1 MYWEVM
7 FCIAH
12 TLICCA
18 ALDTVPHS
26 IKVHCTLLSYIHRI
40 ASNCTIGLSVCWS
53 KLFLISSLSMDLPL
67 HLRCN
72 STCRGLRAVK
82 SVLRVAGQMKR
93 GEPDKGED
101 ELLMRALRDFN
112 TPKIPAQDTPIF
124 LRLISDLFMGLDA
137 QLKVNESLKKIVQ
150 IVTKEEKLQLDDSF
164 ILKVLQFQELLDV
177 RHSVMLLGPSG
188 CGKTTIWKTLVNTH
202 NWDMEKMAYKTKR
215 TCVFEPVNPKA
226 VSGDEL
232 YGYMTLAKD
241 WKDGVLSIIMRGMA
255 KNVAEQGFHDHQSYK
270 WVVLDGDIDAVWI
283 ESMNT
288 VMDDNKVLTLVSN
301 ERVPLSDSMR
311 MVFEINSLKN
321 ATPATVSRA
330 GILFINET
338 DIGWRPFT
346 ESWLHKR
353 DLAGLDPG
361 GQEKANLPG
370 LFEKY
375 VDATNEAVRKGF
387 KECTPIYLLNKVS
400 TIIYLLEGLL
410 ESIPTDTRKPDVIEN
425 LFVFAVMWAFGGP
438 MVVDKAGDFRKYFSE
453 AFASTFGQK
462 FPKEKPCFD
471 YMWSLQ
477 DECWTEWTTKVPS
490 YQPIPIGGGP
500 GETPFSQLF
509 VPTSDT
515 VRLTF
520 LLDML
525 ARKGRHV
532 MLVGSGSGK
541 TSVINQ
547 YLGCLDK
554 DTDGFMTATINMS
567 YYTDSHRLQQEI
579 ELPIDKRSGRRYGP
593 PSSKRLIFF
602 IDDMNLPY
610 IETYGTQNAIA
621 LLTQHMSYGTIF
633 DRGDLGLRKE
643 LVDIQYMAALNPTA
657 GSFVICERAQRHFA
671 TFACL
676 MPSKQD
682 LTTIFKSLMGG
693 HVAGFP
699 NSVTDSVDRIV
710 EASLVLYEDVSKKF
724 LPSAVKFTYNWS
736 LRELTN
742 IFQGICMMRNG
753 DYNSSLDVTR
763 LWVHEFA
770 RVVSD
775 RFFNI
780 AELEVYDGILR
791 EVMKKQLNIINV
803 DDLLKNPIV
812 FTSFSSS
819 SSGSGSS
826 TGTGT
831 GSGTGY
837 LPVDT
842 IETLKK
848 VVDAKLM
855 EYNECNAMMDLV
867 LFEQAAQHIAR
878 ISRII
883 SNPAGNAML
892 IGVGGS
898 GKQSLS
904 RLAAFISGYE
914 VRQLQITGSFKVE
927 DLLESFREMFKL
939 SGVKGLPMVFL
950 MTDSQ
955 VIDERFLIYINA
967 ILSSGWISGL
977 FAKDEIDIM
986 TGALRNEAKSCG
998 IPDIPEA
1005 MLNFLISRVRTNLH
1019 VVLCFSPVGDIFR
1032 VRARRFPALIMNT
1045 AIDFFH
1051 PWPRD
1056 ALISVAQRFLEEVDL
1071 PSPDILVSLSIHM
1084 AEEHLSVTERSKKY
1098 LETQGRYNYVTP
1110 KSYLELIG
1118 FYKYLLDL
1126 KRANVMRQIDRLDV
1140 GLSTLRKT
1148 AADVAE
1154 LQIDLTHRLELV
1166 AEKQVATNAL
1176 LDEIGIQRADA
1187 DVQNEM
1193 AGKEAEKAAIASA
1206 EAAEIEE
1213 RAEGELS
1220 MAKPAMEAA
1229 KDAVDCLSKSML
1241 TELKSLSS
1249 PPAGVDLITS
1259 ACLILIEREY
1269 KNFKWDRAKKM
1280 MANVDK
1286 FKERLQSYRG
1296 EDMTEDEVKRVEP
1309 FLSNEMFD
1317 PEIMKSKS
1325 MAAANLC
1332 NWVVNI
1338 VKFNRIYVKVKPLM
1352 DQLEAARAS
1361 KAKAEASLAAA
1372 QAIVATVDAKLKAL
1386 GEKFQEATD
1395 EKAAVEEQ
1403 AAAGKNRLGLAERLV
1418 GGLSS
1423 ENNRWGK
1430 EIDYLRESSTT
1441 LIGDCML
1448 AAGFVS
1454 YVGSFD
1460 QMNREFL
1467 WKMTWTPDLEERRI
1481 PLTKGV
1487 DPLSMLTNDGNN
1499 AKMISEGLPA
1509 DRISIEN
1516 GSVIT
1521 NCKRWPLLIDPQT
1534 QGIRWL
1540 RQKEEPNGLQVFQ
1553 LNQKGWQRKVEQ
1565 AITNGQVIIIENLSE
1580 EIDATMDPVLSRA
1593 IYKKGRNLYI
1603 KFGGEEVEY
1612 DSKFQLY
1619 LQTKLSNPHYKPEI
1633 AAQCTLV
1640 NFIATEKGLEDQL
1653 LAKTV
1658 GKERPELEEKA
1669 QALQAS
1675 FQQYKIQLVQ
1685 LEDDLLE
1692 RLANAPEDILS
1703 DVPLI
1708 EGLEAT
1714 KRAAKE
1720 IFEAVIEGRKTEV
1733 DINLAREIYRPV
1745 ASEGAML
1752 YFLLTKLCAIEHMYQ
1767 HSLDSFVSY
1776 FFKSI
1781 QRAVQAENL
1790 PQRVHNLRSSLR
1802 IVMYTMV
1809 SRGLFV
1815 RHKLI
1820 FLSQLT
1826 FNLMKRGNL
1835 GEDNMLNETQ
1845 FQFLLRGPRKEGEE
1859 NTLSWLPKSAWE
1871 SCMALADLEEF
1882 NKFNTDLVDAAP
1894 RFREWFNHIT
1904 PESEKLPLDWA
1915 GLDRVPFQKMLVV
1928 RCLRPDRI
1936 ATSLLD
1942 FIRVVLPDGNAY
1954 ADCDGALSSVAI
1966 LDNCLADSTPTV
1978 PIYFIL
1984 SPGANVM
1991 GDLDTLASKYGF
2003 VPGDTYHNV
2012 SMGQGQDVIA
2022 MRNLEMAHRQG
2033 HWVVLNNV
2041 HLMPRWL
2048 IDLEKK
2054 LDEFALEG
2062 SNKKF
2067 RLFLSSDAAN
2077 SIPIGLLNRCIKI
2090 TNEPPAGLK
2099 ANIKR
2104 AFASLNKDS
2113 FEDFDS
2119 KMKSILFGL
2128 CHFHA
2133 VMLERKQYGP
2143 MGFNMMYP
2151 FSIGDLRD
2159 SAVVLSN
2166 YMENS
2171 GGGKIPW
2178 ADLRYIFGEIMYG
2191 GHIVND
2197 FDRKMCSTYLDFFM
2211 KDELLDETEMYPY
2224 NDEEKSLSFLCPT
2237 PTTYDKYLEHIEVAL
2252 TQDTPIA
2259 FGLHPNAEI
2268 DFRTTQSNRILATIL
2283 ELQPRDSGG
2292 GEGSLSPDEV
2302 AAATTQDVLERF
2314 AEKRFD
2320 TEDISRSLE
2329 ELGPF
2334 QNVFLQEMDVMNILL
2349 TEIVRSLKELQL
2361 GFAGELTMSD
2371 AMDAL
2376 KTALYLDRI
2385 PSAWQK
2391 RAWPSLR
2398 PLSSWLADFS
2408 LRLVQLEE
2416 WQNNPSDIPKVTW
2429 LSGLVNPQSFLTA
2442 ICQVAAQK
2450 NQWELDKLLTWTEV
2464 TKKTSIEEVEGA
2476 SRDGAYI
2483 NGLSVQG
2490 ARWDVQ
2496 GAMLER
2502 SKPKEMFCRMPVINV
2517 KAMAADKVDVSL
2529 GIYVCPT
2536 YKTEFRGPTFVF
2548 CAQLKT
2554 RANSGKWVLAG
2565 VAMIMDVQ

>member
-1 MYWEVM
+1 M
-7 FCIAH
+7 
-12 TLICCA
+12 
-18 ALDTVPHS
+18 
-26 IKVHCTLLSYIHRI
+26 RI
-40 ASNCTIGLSVCWS
+40 WRH
-53 KLFLISSLSMDLPL
+53 FLYLVRI
-67 HLRCN
+67 
-72 STCRGLRAVK
+72 RGLRAVK

-93 GEPDKGED
+93 DEPDKGED

-124 LRLISDLFMGLDA
+124 LRLISDLFMGLNA
-137 QLKVNESLKKIVQ
+137 KLKVNEPLKKIIEV
-150 IVTKEEKLQLDDSF
+150 VTKEEKLQPDDSF

-202 NWDMEKMAYKTKR
+202 NWDMEKMAYKTKK

-255 KNVAEQGFHDHQSYK
+255 KNVAEQGFHDHQTYK

-330 GILFINET
+330 GILFINES

-346 ESWLHKR
+346 ESWLLRR

-361 GQEKANLPG
+361 GLEKANLPG

-400 TIIYLLEGLL
+400 TIIYILEGLL
-410 ESIPTDTRKPDVIEN
+410 ESIPCENRKPDVLEN
-425 LFVFAVMWAFGGP
+425 LFIFAVMWAFGGP

-453 AFASTFGQK
+453 AFATTFGPK

-471 YMWSLQ
+471 YMWNLQ
-477 DECWTEWTTKVPS
+477 DECWTEWNSKVPR

-520 LLDML
+520 LMDLL

-547 YLGCLDK
+547 YLNNLDK
-554 DTDGFMTATINMS
+554 DTDGFLTATINMS
-567 YYTDSHRLQQEI
+567 YYTDSNRLQQEL

-593 PSSKRLIFF
+593 PASKRLIFF

-633 DRGDLGLRKE
+633 DRTDLGLRKE

-693 HVAGFP
+693 HVAGFST
-699 NSVTDSVDRIV
+699 NITDFVDRIV

-742 IFQGICMMRNG
+742 IFQGICMMRQG
-753 DYNSSLDVTR
+753 DFKTMGDVTR
-763 LWVHEFA
+763 IWIHEFA

-775 RFFNI
+775 RFFNVQ
-780 AELEVYDGILR
+780 ELDVYDGLLR
-791 EVMKKQLNIINV
+791 DVMKKQLNVQNI
-803 DDLLKNPIV
+803 DDMLKSPIV
-812 FTSFSSS
+812 FTAFTKDP
-819 SSGSGSS
+819 GA
-826 TGTGT
+826 T
-831 GSGTGY
+831 GSY
-837 LPVDT
+837 LPVESMDA
-842 IETLKK
+842 LKK
-848 VVDAKLM
+848 AVDAKLI
-855 EYNECNAMMDLV
+855 EYNESNAMMDLV

-914 VRQLQITGSFKVE
+914 VRQLQITSSFKVE
-927 DLLESFREMFKL
+927 DLLDAFREMFKITGMK
-939 SGVKGLPMVFL
+939 GVPLMFL
-950 MTDSQ
+950 IADSQ
-955 VIDERFLIYINA
+955 VVDERFLIYINA
-967 ILSSGWISGL
+967 VLSSGWISGI
-977 FAKDEIDIM
+977 FAKDEIDAM
-986 TGALRNEAKSCG
+986 TGALRGEAKICG
-998 IPDIPEA
+998 VPDMPETLLA
-1005 MLNFLISRVRTNLH
+1005 FLISRVRTNLH
-1019 VVLCFSPVGDIFR
+1019 VVLAFSPVGDAFR

-1056 ALISVAQRFLEEVDL
+1056 ALISVARKFLEGVEL
-1071 PSPDILVSLSIHM
+1071 PSPEILASLSVHM

-1118 FYKYLLDL
+1118 FYKYLLDM

-1154 LQIDLTHRLELV
+1154 LQIDLTHRLAMV
-1166 AEKQVATNAL
+1166 AEKQVATNSL
-1176 LDEIGIQRADA
+1176 LEEIGVQRADA

-1213 RAEGELS
+1213 RAESELS

-1280 MANVDK
+1280 MANVDR
-1286 FKERLQSYRG
+1286 FKERLQSYKG

-1317 PEIMKSKS
+1317 PEVMKGKS

-1361 KAKAEASLAAA
+1361 KAKAEASLASA
-1372 QAIVATVDAKLKAL
+1372 QAIVAAVDAKLKTL
-1386 GEKFQEATD
+1386 GDKFQEATA

-1403 AAAGKNRLGLAERLV
+1403 AAAGKDRLGLAERLV

-1423 ENNRWGK
+1423 EKDRWGK

-1448 AAGFVS
+1448 AAGFVC

-1460 QMNREFL
+1460 QANRELL
-1467 WKMTWTPDLEERRI
+1467 WKHTWIQDLEERKI

-1487 DPLSMLTNDGNN
+1487 DPLSMLTNDGNT

-1516 GSVIT
+1516 GSIIT

-1534 QGIRWL
+1534 QGIKWL
-1540 RQKEEPNGLQVFQ
+1540 RQMEQANGLQVFQ

-1565 AITNGQVIIIENLSE
+1565 AITNGQVIIIENISE
-1580 EIDATMDPVLSRA
+1580 DIDATMDPVLSRA
-1593 IYKKGRNLYI
+1593 IYKKGRNLFI

-1612 DSKFQLY
+1612 DPKFQLY

-1633 AAQCTLV
+1633 AAQCTLI
-1640 NFIATEKGLEDQL
+1640 NFIATEK
-1653 LAKTV
+1653 
-1658 GKERPELEEKA
+1658 
-1669 QALQAS
+1669 
-1675 FQQYKIQLVQ
+1675 
-1685 LEDDLLE
+1685 
-1692 RLANAPEDILS
+1692 
-1703 DVPLI
+1703 
-1708 EGLEAT
+1708 
-1714 KRAAKE
+1714 
-1720 IFEAVIEGRKTEV
+1720 
-1733 DINLAREIYRPV
+1733 
-1745 ASEGAML
+1745 
-1752 YFLLTKLCAIEHMYQ
+1752 
-1767 HSLDSFVSY
+1767 
-1776 FFKSI
+1776 
-1781 QRAVQAENL
+1781 
-1790 PQRVHNLRSSLR
+1790 
-1802 IVMYTMV
+1802 
-1809 SRGLFV
+1809 
-1815 RHKLI
+1815 
-1820 FLSQLT
+1820 
-1826 FNLMKRGNL
+1826 
-1835 GEDNMLNETQ
+1835 
-1845 FQFLLRGPRKEGEE
+1845 
-1859 NTLSWLPKSAWE
+1859 
-1871 SCMALADLEEF
+1871 
-1882 NKFNTDLVDAAP
+1882 
-1894 RFREWFNHIT
+1894 
-1904 PESEKLPLDWA
+1904 
-1915 GLDRVPFQKMLVV
+1915 
-1928 RCLRPDRI
+1928 
-1936 ATSLLD
+1936 
-1942 FIRVVLPDGNAY
+1942 
-1954 ADCDGALSSVAI
+1954 
-1966 LDNCLADSTPTV
+1966 
-1978 PIYFIL
+1978 
-1984 SPGANVM
+1984 
-1991 GDLDTLASKYGF
+1991 
-2003 VPGDTYHNV
+2003 
-2012 SMGQGQDVIA
+2012 
-2022 MRNLEMAHRQG
+2022 
-2033 HWVVLNNV
+2033 
-2041 HLMPRWL
+2041 
-2048 IDLEKK
+2048 
-2054 LDEFALEG
+2054 
-2062 SNKKF
+2062 
-2067 RLFLSSDAAN
+2067 
-2077 SIPIGLLNRCIKI
+2077 
-2090 TNEPPAGLK
+2090 
-2099 ANIKR
+2099 
-2104 AFASLNKDS
+2104 
-2113 FEDFDS
+2113 
-2119 KMKSILFGL
+2119 
-2128 CHFHA
+2128 
-2133 VMLERKQYGP
+2133 
-2143 MGFNMMYP
+2143 
-2151 FSIGDLRD
+2151 
-2159 SAVVLSN
+2159 
-2166 YMENS
+2166 
-2171 GGGKIPW
+2171 
-2178 ADLRYIFGEIMYG
+2178 
-2191 GHIVND
+2191 
-2197 FDRKMCSTYLDFFM
+2197 
-2211 KDELLDETEMYPY
+2211 
-2224 NDEEKSLSFLCPT
+2224 
-2237 PTTYDKYLEHIEVAL
+2237 
-2252 TQDTPIA
+2252 
-2259 FGLHPNAEI
+2259 
-2268 DFRTTQSNRILATIL
+2268 
-2283 ELQPRDSGG
+2283 
-2292 GEGSLSPDEV
+2292 
-2302 AAATTQDVLERF
+2302 
-2314 AEKRFD
+2314 
-2320 TEDISRSLE
+2320 
-2329 ELGPF
+2329 
-2334 QNVFLQEMDVMNILL
+2334 
-2349 TEIVRSLKELQL
+2349 
-2361 GFAGELTMSD
+2361 
-2371 AMDAL
+2371 
-2376 KTALYLDRI
+2376 
-2385 PSAWQK
+2385 
-2391 RAWPSLR
+2391 
-2398 PLSSWLADFS
+2398 
-2408 LRLVQLEE
+2408 
-2416 WQNNPSDIPKVTW
+2416 
-2429 LSGLVNPQSFLTA
+2429 
-2442 ICQVAAQK
+2442 
-2450 NQWELDKLLTWTEV
+2450 
-2464 TKKTSIEEVEGA
+2464 
-2476 SRDGAYI
+2476 
-2483 NGLSVQG
+2483 
-2490 ARWDVQ
+2490 
-2496 GAMLER
+2496 
-2502 SKPKEMFCRMPVINV
+2502 VIN
-2517 KAMAADKVDVSL
+2517 
-2529 GIYVCPT
+2529 
-2536 YKTEFRGPTFVF
+2536 
-2548 CAQLKT
+2548 
-2554 RANSGKWVLAG
+2554 
-2565 VAMIMDVQ
+2565 

>member
-1 MYWEVM
+1 
-7 FCIAH
+7 
-12 TLICCA
+12 
-18 ALDTVPHS
+18 
-26 IKVHCTLLSYIHRI
+26 
-40 ASNCTIGLSVCWS
+40 
-53 KLFLISSLSMDLPL
+53 
-67 HLRCN
+67 
-72 STCRGLRAVK
+72 
-82 SVLRVAGQMKR
+82 MKR

-202 NWDMEKMAYKTKR
+202 NWDMEKMAYKTKK

-330 GILFINET
+330 GILFINES

-387 KECTPIYLLNKVS
+387 KECTPMYLLNKVS

-410 ESIPTDTRKPDVIEN
+410 ESIPYDNRKPDVIEN
-425 LFVFAVMWAFGGP
+425 LFIFAVMWAFGGP

-453 AFASTFGQK
+453 AFATTFGQK
-462 FPKEKPCFD
+462 FPKERPCFD

-477 DECWTEWTTKVPS
+477 EECWMEWTSKVPT

-547 YLGCLDK
+547 YLNSLDK
-554 DTDGFMTATINMS
+554 DTDGFLTATINMS
-567 YYTDSHRLQQEI
+567 YYTDSNRLQQEL

-593 PSSKRLIFF
+593 PASKRLIFF

-621 LLTQHMSYGTIF
+621 LLTQHMSYGTMF

-693 HVAGFP
+693 HVSGFP
-699 NSVTDSVDRIV
+699 NSVMDSVDRIV

-753 DYNSSLDVTR
+753 DYNNSLDVTR
-763 LWVHEFA
+763 IWVHEFA

-780 AELEVYDGILR
+780 SELDVYDGLLR
-791 EVMKKQLNIINV
+791 EVMKKQLNVPNI
-803 DDLLKNPIV
+803 DDLLKSPIV
-812 FTSFSSS
+812 FTSFASSS
-819 SSGSGSS
+819 AAGA
-826 TGTGT
+826 
-831 GSGTGY
+831 GY
-837 LPVDT
+837 LPV
-842 IETLKK
+842 ESMEALKK
-848 VVDAKLM
+848 VVDAKLL
-855 EYNECNAMMDLV
+855 EYNESNAMMDLV

-883 SNPAGNAML
+883 SNPTGNAML

-914 VRQLQITGSFKVE
+914 VRQLQITGSFKVD

-939 SGVKGLPMVFL
+939 SGVKGVPMVFL

-977 FAKDEIDIM
+977 FAKDEIDSM
-986 TGALRNEAKSCG
+986 TGALRNEAKSSG
-998 IPDIPEA
+998 VPDVPEA
-1005 MLNFLISRVRTNLH
+1005 MLAFLISRVRTNLH
-1019 VVLCFSPVGDIFR
+1019 VVLAFSPVGDIFR

-1056 ALISVAQRFLEEVDL
+1056 ALISVAHKFLEDVEL
-1071 PSPDILVSLSIHM
+1071 PTPDILVSLSIHM

-1118 FYKYLLDL
+1118 FYKYLLDM

-1154 LQIDLTHRLELV
+1154 LQIDLTHRLEMV

-1176 LDEIGIQRADA
+1176 LEEIGVQRADA

-1229 KDAVDCLSKSML
+1229 KDAVDCLSKGML

-1286 FKERLQSYRG
+1286 FKERLMSYKG

-1317 PEIMKSKS
+1317 PEVMKSKS

-1361 KAKAEASLAAA
+1361 KAKAEVSLAGA
-1372 QAIVATVDAKLKAL
+1372 QAIVAAVDAKLKAL

-1403 AAAGKNRLGLAERLV
+1403 AAAGLNRLGLAERLV

-1423 ENNRWGK
+1423 ENDRWGK

-1467 WKMTWTPDLEERRI
+1467 WKMTWTPDLEERKI

-1516 GSVIT
+1516 GSIIT

-1534 QGIRWL
+1534 QGIKWL

-1580 EIDATMDPVLSRA
+1580 DIDATMDPVLSRA

-1633 AAQCTLV
+1633 AAQCTLI

-1714 KRAAKE
+1714 KLAAKE

-1767 HSLDSFVSY
+1767 YSLDSFVSY

-1781 QRAVQAENL
+1781 DRAVQADNL
-1790 PQRVHNLRSSLR
+1790 PQRVLNLRSSLR

-1871 SCMALADLEEF
+1871 ACMALADLEEF

-1942 FIRVVLPDGNAY
+1942 FIRIVLPDGNAY

-1991 GDLDTLASKYGF
+1991 GDLDNLASKYGF
-2003 VPGDTYHNV
+2003 IPGDTYHNV

-2104 AFASLNKDS
+2104 AFASLNKES

-2302 AAATTQDVLERF
+2302 AAAVTQDVLERF
-2314 AEKRFD
+2314 GEKRFD
-2320 TEDISRSLE
+2320 TEDIARSLE

-2371 AMDAL
+2371 AMDSL

-2385 PSAWQK
+2385 PAAWQK

-2398 PLSSWLADFS
+2398 PLSSWLTDFS

-2416 WQNNPSDIPKVTW
+2416 WQNNPGDIPKVTW

-2464 TKKTSIEEVEGA
+2464 TKKISVEEVEGA

-2502 SKPKEMFCRMPVINV
+2502 SKPKEMFCKMPVINV
-2517 KAMAADKVDVSL
+2517 KAMAADKVDVSQ